1 MADVLFVRPASYEKD
16 YSTGNKA
23 SPTANHCSPGAAAG
37 ATPSPATRRGTPT
50 RFVRTAQVN
59 AAAAPG
65 ATMDWYI
72 LFDRGA
78 QAGLYKAETEEA
90 AIERACQLLRA
101 GIIVREVGRFDERR
115 RAMKAAKLV
124 KICAERQRREASEP
138 ER

>member
-1 MADVLFVRPASYEKD
+1 MADVLLARRRTAEKDCFPENQAARTADDVLSRAAGGAPPSPSTGRGAPARFVRAI
-16 YSTGNKA
+16 
-23 SPTANHCSPGAAAG
+23 H
-37 ATPSPATRRGTPT
+37 ATPSPG
-50 RFVRTAQVN
+50 V
-59 AAAAPG
+59 
-65 ATMDWYI
+65 TMDWYI

-115 RAMKAAKLV
+115 RAMKAAKLI